1 MALGD
6 HEVAGTWVWV
16 WGVFCF
22 KAFLCRIVRENSLWV
37 CSTVD
42 SGFSDK
48 QEKGIGVTRGCQLWW
63 WLFWWFGGPPG
74 SVLGAVPVVAGR
86 TCRLHHHCPLMF
98 PRAVRWV
105 VKKPTTY
112 TQSTWF
118 LFLGECP
125 STQFQPGPEPSSCTR
140 SAVSP
145 ALRRLRGL
153 SVSDKMCLRLWVHR
167 LLVCFLILSRVK
179 GKAFPSRGQ
188 CISSSVSLSPSMWS
202 QAPGVILLAK
212 VKAGSA
218 HSWGGGPNTYLC
230 SAVVLLSSHGHPAGS
245 QWLSLVQVLTLI
257 PRGNSGV
264 SENDFLPK
272 GRNPPS
278 HLNP

>member
-1 MALGD
+1 M
-6 HEVAGTWVWV
+6 
-16 WGVFCF
+16 FCF

-42 SGFSDK
+42 GGFSDK
-48 QEKGIGVTRGCQLWW
+48 QQKGIGVTRGCQLWW

-140 SAVSP
+140 SAESP

-153 SVSDKMCLRLWVHR
+153 SVSDKMCLRLWV
-167 LLVCFLILSRVK
+167 
-179 GKAFPSRGQ
+179 
-188 CISSSVSLSPSMWS
+188 
-202 QAPGVILLAK
+202 
-212 VKAGSA
+212 
-218 HSWGGGPNTYLC
+218 YL
-230 SAVVLLSSHGHPAGS
+230 
-245 QWLSLVQVLTLI
+245 
-257 PRGNSGV
+257 
-264 SENDFLPK
+264 
-272 GRNPPS
+272 
-278 HLNP
+278 